1 LLPPE
6 EGKWRPL
13 PPEETPSEVQQR
25 KLRAHLASLLQ
36 TSAFRNSPR
45 CQEFLSHIVDLALA
59 GRRDQLKER
68 LIGIQLFGREASYDT
83 AEDPIVRVKANEV
96 RKRLAQAYDE
106 MGPANGIRIVLPPG
120 TYVPQFLLAEP
131 PETAPVPQLVAA
143 PARRLAAW
151 GRAHRLAA
159 AAIALVAAALALFS
173 LWPRTNALEDFWQPL
188 MQADSPLLVSLGTSE
203 LLRVSPAAARM
214 IASTPP
220 GREVTV
226 PGSDVSVVRNEF
238 ISLAHFRGLV
248 EVSQFCQRYRKRIE
262 FRPGL
267 ELSAEELRL
276 APILFVGA
284 FSNEWTIRE
293 HAELRFRFERMK
305 PGLAI
310 VDTQNPGRSWAVSE
324 ENPKAP
330 RLDYALV
337 TRLLPASRQGPR
349 LFAAGLT
356 RFGTQAALDFLSQ
369 PGYWTDVA
377 RQLPRGWPERNVQL
391 VLRVNIVAGSHQPA
405 ALLAWHVW

>member
-1 LLPPE
+1 M
-6 EGKWRPL
+6 KWRPL
-13 PPEETPSEVQQR
+13 PPESPPSEQQKR
-25 KLRAHLASLLQ
+25 ALRDHLSSLLQ

-45 CQEFLSHIVDLALA
+45 CQEFLSHIVELALT

-106 MGPANGIRIVLPPG
+106 LGINDGLRIALPPG
-120 TYVPQFLLAEP
+120 AYVPQFLIAEQPEAAPP
-131 PETAPVPQLVAA
+131 PEVVSAL
-143 PARRLAAW
+143 ARRLAAW

-159 AAIALVAAALALFS
+159 AGIGLVLVSLAMFS
-173 LWPRTNALEDFWQPL
+173 LWPRTDALEEFWQPL
-188 MQADSPLLVSLGTSE
+188 LQVDSPLLVSLGTSE
-203 LLRVSPAAARM
+203 LLRVSPTAARI
-214 IASTPP
+214 IASAPP
-220 GREVTV
+220 GREVTL

-248 EVSQFCQRYRKRIE
+248 EVSQFCQRYRKRID

-267 ELSAEELRL
+267 ELSADELRL

-293 HAELRFRFERMK
+293 HAELRFRFERLK

-310 VDTQNPGRSWAVSE
+310 VDTQTPGRSWAVME

-330 RLDYALV
+330 QLDYALI

-369 PGYWTDVA
+369 PGYWNDVA
-377 RQLPRGWPERNVQL
+377 RQLPRGWPQRNVQL

-405 ALLAWHVW
+405 ALLASHVW

>member
-1 LLPPE
+1 MQPPT
-6 EGKWRPL
+6 GKWRPL
-13 PPEETPSEVQQR
+13 PPEETPSELQRRVVQ
-25 KLRAHLASLLQ
+25 AHLASLLQ

-45 CQEFLSHIVDLALA
+45 CQDFLSHIVELALA
-59 GRRDQLKER
+59 GRREQLKER
-68 LIGIQLFGREASYDT
+68 LIGVQLFGREASYDT

-96 RKRLAQAYDE
+96 RKRLAQAYE
-106 MGPANGIRIVLPPG
+106 ELGSGSGIRIVLPPG
-120 TYVPQFLLAEP
+120 TYVPQFLIAEP
-131 PETAPVPQLVAA
+131 PEPERAPQSGAA
-143 PARRLAAW
+143 PARRILAW

-159 AAIALVAAALALFS
+159 GGIGLVLVALALFS
-173 LWPRTNALEDFWQPL
+173 FWPRRDALEEFWQPL
-188 MQADSPLLVSLGTSE
+188 LQVDSPLLVSLGTSE

-220 GREVTV
+220 GKEVTL
-226 PGSDVSVVRNEF
+226 PGSDVSVLRNEF

-248 EVSQFCQRYRKRIE
+248 EVSQFCQRYRKRID

-267 ELSAEELRL
+267 ELSADELRL

-293 HAELRFRFERMK
+293 HAELRFRFERLK

-310 VDTQNPGRSWAVSE
+310 VDTQTPGRSWAVPE

-330 RLDYALV
+330 RLDFALL

-369 PGYWTDVA
+369 PGYWNDVA
-377 RQLPRGWPERNVQL
+377 RQLPRGWPQRNLQL

-405 ALLAWHVW
+405 ALVAWHVW

>member
-1 LLPPE
+1 MPPD
-6 EGKWRPL
+6 G
-13 PPEETPSEVQQR
+13 TPSEDER
-25 KLRAHLASLLQ
+25 RTIRAHLASLLQ

-45 CQEFLSHIVDLALA
+45 CQEFLSHIVELALA

-96 RKRLAQAYDE
+96 RKRLAQAYE
-106 MGPANGIRIVLPPG
+106 ELGSGSGIRIVLPPG
-120 TYVPQFLLAEP
+120 TYAPQFLIIAEQPEAP
-131 PETAPVPQLVAA
+131 PVAEVVAA
-143 PARRLAAW
+143 PARRIAAW
-151 GRAHRLAA
+151 GRAHR
-159 AAIALVAAALALFS
+159 VAAAGLGVVLVALAMFS
-173 LWPRTNALEDFWQPL
+173 LWPHTDALEEFWRPL
-188 MQADSPLLVSLGTSE
+188 LRVDSPLLVSLGTSE

-220 GREVTV
+220 GKEVTL

-248 EVSQFCQRYRKRIE
+248 EVSQFCQRYRKRID

-267 ELSAEELRL
+267 ELSADELRL

-293 HAELRFRFERMK
+293 HAELRFRFERLK
-305 PGLAI
+305 PGLAV
-310 VDTQNPGRSWAVSE
+310 VDTQTPGRSWAVTE

-330 RLDYALV
+330 RLDYALI

-369 PGYWTDVA
+369 PDYWNDVA
-377 RQLPRGWPERNVQL
+377 RQLPRGWPQRNVQL

-405 ALLAWHVW
+405 ALVAWHVW